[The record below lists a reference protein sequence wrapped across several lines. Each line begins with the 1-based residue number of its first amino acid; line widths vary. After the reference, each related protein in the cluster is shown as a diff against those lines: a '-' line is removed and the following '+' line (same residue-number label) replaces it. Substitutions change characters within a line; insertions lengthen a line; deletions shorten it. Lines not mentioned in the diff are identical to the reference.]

1 MSGGAFSDVVK
12 ARVMARSG
20 GFCGRCGY
28 PTPHGEYHHR
38 RNRGMGGT
46 SDMRA
51 GQVSNALL
59 LCRSCHLWVTDH
71 KQEAMRD
78 GHVVSNF
85 CPDPSAVPVWRKKRW
100 VLLTDDGGISPA
112 EVPDD

>member
-20 GFCGRCGY
+20 GFCERCGY

-59 LCRSCHLWVTDH
+59 LCRSCHLWVTRP
-71 KQEAMRD
+71 QAGSNAGRACGVELLPRPFSGPCVAEEAV
-78 GHVVSNF
+78 GLAH
-85 CPDPSAVPVWRKKRW
+85 
-100 VLLTDDGGISPA
+100 G
-112 EVPDD
+112 